1 MACPYPF
8 FGFTSNTLDYALF
21 KPNGGIFDHATG
33 MNYTNMFD
41 AQLDAIYSV
50 MKRLGYDD
58 VDSGGG
64 TKYMEVDPRDH
75 CDKEEKIASIS
86 PWKRKRPERRGPY
99 KIVVHSFW
107 EKFDDDTY
115 ANMDLDIDTK
125 KTALKASPSVVSVVS
140 LTGGNALF
148 MGSGTII
155 DCENVNGTYFSTIL
169 TSASLLRSSA
179 ELEAVPE
186 DIKIDVYISD
196 GKLFE
201 GRVFAYDFHFN
212 IAFIKIESNATL
224 PTASLRLLEDS
235 ISIDPNDI
243 PGSDS
248 FQLRPHSNVSKL
260 CPGDIVVAVGRFF
273 DAPYN
278 LMAARGQFSLDCCK
292 FDCKEL
298 FRIRIATGQSKWET
312 CPIAPQC
319 FSWNVVVCVV
329 SKYGN
334 FCRPWLGM
342 EMTNLY
348 AASVDKLERIIQ
360 KFPNIVKGVLVEKVI
375 KESPAEH
382 AGICQGDV
390 IVRCSENFVQS
401 ILEFYGIIW
410 DKVGKSVEVVVIRER
425 SDALLN
431 LTMVVDETSADK
443 FNSGRSPK
451 DPWYLLVEFVDDSYE
466 HRHGIIESDVRFAH
480 AQFCY
485 ADQLWAFFWTRPFCH
500 SVLSATPFPHQSQPS
515 PFFAINGHQHTQT
528 LLNADDLPRLVQG
541 DSSSVG
547 QIFANLI
554 NDSSKVMELSFEQEF
569 PNDGDRL
576 LLQQRPLFYDRMKQ
590 VVVLIET
597 ILKPGLENPSVTES
611 ESSKCKYSLVG
622 DPSNSVP
629 TIHGG
634 GVILNKEGF
643 VLTCAHILPVDLEM
657 ITLRRVNEEEF
668 WLAELVSI
676 NREWDLALVRVIDS
690 LGEGVEFNFAK
701 FGNEDLID
709 IGMEVYGIAHP
720 GDIYYSLVV
729 GQVAFLCHDALP
741 PPPSPSL
748 DRGARDRSPS
758 VSPRS
763 RTPNSRMVGDII
775 AKEDVELHDLHK
787 KLNVIQVNNFH
798 GMKGSSGAPIFDSH
812 GRIIG
817 IYSFILKNFDFGVHL
832 TTLRKFCQDCLP
844 QPSTKH
850 KVKDTGKRKT
860 SSLWIGS
867 GGKKGR

>member
-1 MACPYPF
+1 MLL
-8 FGFTSNTLDYALF
+8 S
-21 KPNGGIFDHATG
+21 
-33 MNYTNMFD
+33 
-41 AQLDAIYSV
+41 
-50 MKRLGYDD
+50 
-58 VDSGGG
+58 

-75 CDKEEKIASIS
+75 CDNEEKIASIS
-86 PWKRKRPERRGPY
+86 SWKRKRPERRGPY

-298 FRIRIATGQSKWET
+298 FRANCMG
-312 CPIAPQC
+312 
-319 FSWNVVVCVV
+319 SW
-329 SKYGN
+329 
-334 FCRPWLGM
+334 
-342 EMTNLY
+342 
-348 AASVDKLERIIQ
+348 
-360 KFPNIVKGVLVEKVI
+360 VI

>member
-1 MACPYPF
+1 
-8 FGFTSNTLDYALF
+8 
-21 KPNGGIFDHATG
+21 
-33 MNYTNMFD
+33 
-41 AQLDAIYSV
+41 
-50 MKRLGYDD
+50 
-58 VDSGGG
+58 
-64 TKYMEVDPRDH
+64 MEVDPRDH
-75 CDKEEKIASIS
+75 RDKEEKIASIS
-86 PWKRKRPERRGPY
+86 PWKRKRPESRGLYY
-99 KIVVHSFW
+99 KITVHSFW
-107 EKFDDDTY
+107 EKFDDYTY

-186 DIKIDVYISD
+186 DIKIDVYVSD

-298 FRIRIATGQSKWET
+298 FRANCKISKCGIGGPLINHYGEVIGVNFYDSLCT
-312 CPIAPQC
+312 PFLPI
-319 FSWNVVVCVV
+319 NIV
-329 SKYGN
+329 SKCLEHFKKYGN

-443 FNSGRSPK
+443 FNRWPLPKRSM
-451 DPWYLLVEFVDDSYE
+451 
-466 HRHGIIESDVRFAH
+466 AH
-480 AQFCY
+480 
-485 ADQLWAFFWTRPFCH
+485 
-500 SVLSATPFPHQSQPS
+500 V
-515 PFFAINGHQHTQT
+515 
-528 LLNADDLPRLVQG
+528 
-541 DSSSVG
+541 
-547 QIFANLI
+547 
-554 NDSSKVMELSFEQEF
+554 
-569 PNDGDRL
+569 
-576 LLQQRPLFYDRMKQ
+576 
-590 VVVLIET
+590 
-597 ILKPGLENPSVTES
+597 
-611 ESSKCKYSLVG
+611 
-622 DPSNSVP
+622 
-629 TIHGG
+629 
-634 GVILNKEGF
+634 
-643 VLTCAHILPVDLEM
+643 
-657 ITLRRVNEEEF
+657 
-668 WLAELVSI
+668 
-676 NREWDLALVRVIDS
+676 
-690 LGEGVEFNFAK
+690 
-701 FGNEDLID
+701 
-709 IGMEVYGIAHP
+709 
-720 GDIYYSLVV
+720 
-729 GQVAFLCHDALP
+729 
-741 PPPSPSL
+741 
-748 DRGARDRSPS
+748 
-758 VSPRS
+758 
-763 RTPNSRMVGDII
+763 
-775 AKEDVELHDLHK
+775 
-787 KLNVIQVNNFH
+787 
-798 GMKGSSGAPIFDSH
+798 
-812 GRIIG
+812 GRI
-817 IYSFILKNFDFGVHL
+817 
-832 TTLRKFCQDCLP
+832 R
-844 QPSTKH
+844 
-850 KVKDTGKRKT
+850 
-860 SSLWIGS
+860 
-867 GGKKGR
+867 GR

>member
-58 VDSGGG
+58 VDSGGD

-99 KIVVHSFW
+99 KIVMLSFW

-278 LMAARGQFSLDCCK
+278 LMAARGQFRYPSLDCCK

-319 FSWNVVVCVV
+319 FSWNVVVW
-329 SKYGN
+329 YRN

-485 ADQLWAFFWTRPFCH
+485 ADQFTAILPFCLERYSISS
-500 SVLSATPFPHQSQPS
+500 SVS
-515 PFFAINGHQHTQT
+515 T
-528 LLNADDLPRLVQG
+528 LTILRNQRPPAYTDIIERSYDLPRLVQG

-748 DRGARDRSPS
+748 GRGARDRSPS